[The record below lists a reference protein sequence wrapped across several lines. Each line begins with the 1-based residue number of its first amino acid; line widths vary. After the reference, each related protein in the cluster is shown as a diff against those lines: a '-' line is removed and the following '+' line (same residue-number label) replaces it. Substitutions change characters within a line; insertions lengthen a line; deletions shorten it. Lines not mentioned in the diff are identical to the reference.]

1 MSTAA
6 SSHYAAYDP
15 AHSKL
20 NPNAAPPSHANDNDG
35 IPEDL
40 LYGTTVATSGASV
53 KADFIKKVYGIL
65 AAQLALTTAICAGF
79 MYIAPVRNVVLA
91 MGGGFQL
98 VMMVLTIGSIFG
110 LMANK
115 NSSPANMY
123 WLTGFTVLE
132 SFMVGTICAHYQAK
146 GLGVLVLEALVLTL
160 GIFVVLTAYTVFSKR
175 DFSFM
180 GGALFVALWVLIGAS
195 VINLIFGVVGGSRSP
210 FFSMLIACGGAL
222 IFSLYI
228 IYDTWQIMN
237 VLGPDEYILA
247 AINLYLDLI
256 NLFLYILQILTE
268 AQRN

>member
-6 SSHYAAYDP
+6 SSHYAAYEP
-15 AHSKL
+15 VSSKL
-20 NPNAAPPSHANDNDG
+20 NTAASPAHENDSTG

-53 KADFIKKVYGIL
+53 KADFIRKVYGIL
-65 AAQLALTTAICAGF
+65 AAQLALTTAISTAF
-79 MYIAPVRNVVLA
+79 MYVAPVRSAVLA
-91 MGGGFQL
+91 MGGGLQIVL
-98 VMMVLTIGSIFG
+98 MVLTIGSIFG

-132 SFMVGTICAHYQAK
+132 SFMVGNICARYQAA

-160 GIFVVLTAYTVFSKR
+160 GIFLVLTAYTIISKK

-180 GGALFVALWVLIGAS
+180 GGALFVGLWVLLGAS
-195 VINLIFGVVGGSRSP
+195 VINILFGVVGGHRSP
-210 FFSMLIACGGAL
+210 FFSMLIACGGAGL
-222 IFSLYI
+222 FSLYI
-228 IYDTWQIMN
+228 MYDTWQIMN